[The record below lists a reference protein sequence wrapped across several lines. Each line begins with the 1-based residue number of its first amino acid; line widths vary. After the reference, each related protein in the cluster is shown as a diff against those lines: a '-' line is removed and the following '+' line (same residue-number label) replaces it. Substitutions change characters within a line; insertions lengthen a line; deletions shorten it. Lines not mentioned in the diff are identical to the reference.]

1 SNPYGQGQG
10 EPPRGGCRGQA
21 GARALRARGG
31 RQRHGGRGD
40 EGGPAQAGNQD
51 QVHFAP
57 RGAELSPEAEM
68 KAKDLREKTVA
79 ELHQQERDLSEQLFA
94 LRLQK
99 VTGQL
104 EKPAKVRTARKDLA
118 RVLTVLREKGAGA

>member
-1 SNPYGQGQG
+1 
-10 EPPRGGCRGQA
+10 
-21 GARALRARGG
+21 
-31 RQRHGGRGD
+31 
-40 EGGPAQAGNQD
+40 
-51 QVHFAP
+51 
-57 RGAELSPEAEM
+57 M
-68 KAKDLREKTVA
+68 KVKDLRDKTVD
-79 ELHQQERDLSEQLFA
+79 ELRHQERDLAEQLFA